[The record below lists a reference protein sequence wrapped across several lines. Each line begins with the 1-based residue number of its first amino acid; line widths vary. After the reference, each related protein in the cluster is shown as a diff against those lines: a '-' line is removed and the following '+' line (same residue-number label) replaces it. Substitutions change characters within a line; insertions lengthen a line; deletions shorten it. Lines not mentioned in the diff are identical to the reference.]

1 MASVK
6 ELKSIDLSSYTII
19 LTGIGVIFALL
30 LSIIV
35 TIGIGIVSPE
45 NIGVSIYIIP
55 TIIVGTFMIGIYRYF
70 SEGLFYNLLTK
81 KLKNIKFA
89 LNNGELIKIS
99 TTETATIIATITAIQ
114 SVLIYLVSTFILP
127 LMLNTTIQTLMFS
140 GQQLLAYN
148 LYQIMLLIS
157 QPMTIIM
164 FIFGSFV
171 ITFVFVL
178 IGTYI
183 YNILASKGRGI
194 FLELSKENNMTT
206 IDSIDMMSF
215 AIVIAIINGI
225 LNLIL
230 GIIMLISGGTVMA
243 IITSVISGVVGGF
256 VSAALAAIF
265 YNFLA
270 PKLGKLKIELID
282 L

>member
-1 MASVK
+1 
-6 ELKSIDLSSYTII
+6 
-19 LTGIGVIFALL
+19 
-30 LSIIV
+30 
-35 TIGIGIVSPE
+35 
-45 NIGVSIYIIP
+45 
-55 TIIVGTFMIGIYRYF
+55 
-70 SEGLFYNLLTK
+70 
-81 KLKNIKFA
+81 
-89 LNNGELIKIS
+89 
-99 TTETATIIATITAIQ
+99 
-114 SVLIYLVSTFILP
+114 
-127 LMLNTTIQTLMFS
+127 MLNTTIQTLMFS

-215 AIVIAIINGI
+215 AIAIAIINGI